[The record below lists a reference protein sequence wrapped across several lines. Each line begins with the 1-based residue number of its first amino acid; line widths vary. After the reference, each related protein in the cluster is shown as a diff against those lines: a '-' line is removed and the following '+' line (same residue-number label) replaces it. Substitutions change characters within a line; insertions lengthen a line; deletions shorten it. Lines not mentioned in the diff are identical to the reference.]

1 MDHKS
6 YAPARREF
14 LKIVGLSTLGLAFP
28 DLAFAQMSGGESKG
42 ELLVYVGTYTSGKS
56 EGIYL
61 YRLNLSSG
69 ELKHVA
75 TTKRVKDPS
84 FLAIAPSRR
93 YLYAV
98 NEVEEF
104 AGRKSG
110 AVSAFAVDQRSGELR
125 LLNQQPS
132 LGGAPCYVVVDQT
145 GRFVLVANY
154 AGGNVAVLPVRS
166 DGSLGE
172 ATDVKQDLGSSINV
186 ERQKGPHAHCVVL
199 DPANRFAYAC
209 DLGTDKIMI
218 FRFDA
223 RRGKLIP
230 NRMPWVQVKPGAG
243 PRHLTFHP
251 DGRYAYVINELHATV
266 TAFAHDQAQGNLKEV
281 QTVPTLPKDFTG
293 ADTSADIH
301 VSPDGRFLY
310 CSNRGH
316 DSIAAFKID
325 PRNGELTF
333 IAHESTG
340 GKTPRNFAIDP
351 TGAFLLAAN
360 QHSDNIVTFRLDQ
373 KTGRPG
379 ATGHVAEVPS
389 PVCLKFTTPFRE
401 LFWTI

>member
-1 MDHKS
+1 VDNKKLCD
-6 YAPARREF
+6 AFARREF
-14 LKIVGLSTLGLAFP
+14 LKIAGLGALGLALP
-28 DLAFAQMSGGESKG
+28 ALTFARNERRG

-69 ELKHVA
+69 ELKHFA
-75 TTKRVKDPS
+75 TTKGVKDPS

-104 AGRKSG
+104 AGKKSG
-110 AVSAFAVDQRSGELR
+110 AVSAFAIDQRTGELR
-125 LLNQQPS
+125 FLNQQPT

-145 GRFVLVANY
+145 GRFVLAANY
-154 AGGNVAVLPVRS
+154 VGGNFAVLPVRS
-166 DGSLGE
+166 DGTLGE
-172 ATDVKQDLGSSINV
+172 ATDVKQDLGSSINAD
-186 ERQKGPHAHCVVL
+186 RQEGPHAHCIVL
-199 DPANRFAYAC
+199 DSANRFAYGC

-218 FRFDA
+218 YRFDA

-230 NRMPWVQVKPGAG
+230 NGTPSVQVKPGAG

-251 DGRYAYVINELHATV
+251 GGKYAYLINELHATV
-266 TAFAHDQAQGNLKEV
+266 TAFTHDRVRGNLKEV
-281 QTVPTLPKDFTG
+281 QTVPTLPKDFNG

-301 VSPDGRFLY
+301 VSPDGRFVY

-316 DSIAAFKID
+316 DSIATFKID

-333 IAHESTG
+333 IAHEPTG

-351 TGAFLLAAN
+351 TGTFLLAAN
-360 QHSDNIVTFRLDQ
+360 QKSDSIVTFRLDP
-373 KTGRPG
+373 KTGRLA

-389 PVCLKFTTPFRE
+389 PVCLKFTTPFS
-401 LFWTI
+401 

>member
-1 MDHKS
+1 VDDKTLS
-6 YAPARREF
+6 YAFARREF
-14 LKIVGLSTLGLAFP
+14 LKIAGLGTLGLALP
-28 DLAFAQMSGGESKG
+28 ELAFARIERPG
-42 ELLVYVGTYTSGKS
+42 ELPVYVGTYTSGKS

-61 YRLNLSSG
+61 YRLDLSSG
-69 ELKHVA
+69 ELKHVS
-75 TTKRVKDPS
+75 TTNGVKDPS
-84 FLAIAPSRR
+84 FLALPPGRR

-104 AGRKSG
+104 AGKKSG
-110 AVSAFAVDQRSGELR
+110 AVSAFAVDQRTGALR

-132 LGGAPCYVVVDQT
+132 LGGAPCYVVVDRT

-154 AGGNVAVLPVRS
+154 AGGNVAVLPVNI

-172 ATDVKQDLGSSINV
+172 ATDVKQDLGSSINA
-186 ERQKGPHAHCVVL
+186 ERQEGPHAHCIVL
-199 DPANRFAYAC
+199 DPANRFAYGC
-209 DLGTDKIMI
+209 DLGTDKVMI
-218 FRFDA
+218 YRFDA
-223 RRGKLIP
+223 RRGKLTP
-230 NRMPWVQVKPGAG
+230 NTRPSLQAKPGAG

-251 DGRYAYVINELHATV
+251 RGKYAYVINELHATV
-266 TAFAHDQAQGNLKEV
+266 TAFAHDQIRGNLNEV
-281 QTVPTLPKDFTG
+281 QTVPTLPRDFTG
-293 ADTSADIH
+293 ADTGADIH

-325 PRNGELTF
+325 QRSGELTF

-351 TGAFLLAAN
+351 TGAFLLVAN
-360 QHSDNIVTFRLDQ
+360 QNSDNIVTFRRDRN
-373 KTGRPG
+373 TGRLN

-389 PVCLKFTTPFRE
+389 PVCLKFTSPFS
-401 LFWTI
+401 